1 MNKGLRNYFPQIKT
15 RGEVLDDIKNNSAC
29 ANNFESW
36 LSEQQ
41 EEFLDFCTGARGV
54 KMTYDSFF
62 KEIMNPEVHPERL
75 EDFLSLLLRQCVKI
89 RQVLPNDSVRIADES
104 TLLITDIIVEMADG
118 SLANIE
124 IQKIGYAFPGQRGA
138 CYSADLLLRQYK
150 RLKGL
155 KKKKFTYQDMK
166 TVYTIVLFEKST
178 SEFHDIPTT
187 HIHRAR
193 QIFDTGLQMN
203 MLQEY
208 IFIPLDIYRKNKHNK
223 IVDNKLDAWLS
234 FISDDSPERI
244 LEIVD
249 KYPDFRAMYDEV
261 YQLCRNVEEVM
272 SMFSKE
278 LLELDRNTVQYM
290 IEEQQERIDTLE
302 KICAENAQIHEEQK
316 RALLLENET
325 QKKALLLELEELKQ
339 TIATLQLNAR

>member
-1 MNKGLRNYFPQIKT
+1 MLFWFHQYGRHSATSNPY
-15 RGEVLDDIKNNSAC
+15 DISFRCFKFETDSA
-29 ANNFESW
+29 
-36 LSEQQ
+36 
-41 EEFLDFCTGARGV
+41 
-54 KMTYDSFF
+54 
-62 KEIMNPEVHPERL
+62 
-75 EDFLSLLLRQCVKI
+75 
-89 RQVLPNDSVRIADES
+89 RIADES
-104 TLLITDIIVEMADG
+104 TLLITDIIVEMEDG
-118 SLANIE
+118 SLANVE

-150 RLKGL
+150 RVKGQ

-187 HIHRAR
+187 YIHRAR
-193 QIFDTGLQMN
+193 QVFNTGLQMN

-223 IVDNKLDAWLS
+223 IVENKLDAWLS

-249 KYPDFRAMYDEV
+249 RYPDFKAMYDEV

-290 IEEQQERIDTLE
+290 IEEQPERIDALE
-302 KICAENAQIHEEQK
+302 KICAEKEAQKMTLLQEQEAQK
-316 RALLLENET
+316 KVLQQENEA
-325 QKKALLLELEELKQ
+325 QKMVLQKENEELKQ
-339 TIATLQLNAR
+339 IIADLKENSK